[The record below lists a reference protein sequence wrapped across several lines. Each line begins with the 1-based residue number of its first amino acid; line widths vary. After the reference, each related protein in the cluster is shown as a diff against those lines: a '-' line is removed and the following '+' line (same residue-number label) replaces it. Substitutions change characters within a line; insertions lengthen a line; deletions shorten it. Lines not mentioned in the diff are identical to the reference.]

1 MENSKRLPQVWM
13 LTLMFITLI
22 KKGLASLQL
31 NRHLGLSRF
40 EAAFRLMHIKIRDV
54 MGGRDD
60 LYFFEDMVEYDRG
73 NVIMAPKRQGQN
85 QLKPR
90 KGSPRQAEGAVESKA
105 ALGCIYKAFSNLKMR
120 LLGIYHKNTF
130 KHLKN
135 YLYKFINL
143 TKRRF
148 FGEKFF
154 ERFIIASI
162 HPKVDW
168 CGYTN

>member
-1 MENSKRLPQVWM
+1 
-13 LTLMFITLI
+13 
-22 KKGLASLQL
+22 
-31 NRHLGLSRF
+31 
-40 EAAFRLMHIKIRDV
+40 

-60 LYFFEDMVEYDRG
+60 LYFFEDMVEYDKG

-90 KGSPRQAEGAVESKA
+90 KGSPRQAEGAVENKA
-105 ALGCIYKAFSNLKMR
+105 ALGCIYKAFNNLKMR
-120 LLGIYHKNTF
+120 LLGIYNKNTF